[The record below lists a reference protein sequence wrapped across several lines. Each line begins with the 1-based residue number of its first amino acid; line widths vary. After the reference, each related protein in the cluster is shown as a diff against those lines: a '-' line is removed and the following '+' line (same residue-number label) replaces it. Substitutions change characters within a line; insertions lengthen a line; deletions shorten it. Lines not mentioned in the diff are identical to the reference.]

1 MSGGNSVYVS
11 VWWLQVRNSLALFP
25 ELPLQKKK
33 KREPGNIIYDVSN
46 VTVGHPGVQNNRG
59 TSFPVPL
66 PAFGDWKV
74 CETKYKFTTTLLEH
88 FY

>member
-25 ELPLQKKK
+25 ELPLQQKK

-46 VTVGHPGVQNNRG
+46 VVLLVTLGSR
-59 TSFPVPL
+59 
-66 PAFGDWKV
+66 
-74 CETKYKFTTTLLEH
+74 TTGEPHSLYHYQLLVIGRFVRPNTNLQLH
-88 FY
+88 C

>member
-11 VWWLQVRNSLALFP
+11 VWWLQVRSSLALFP

-33 KREPGNIIYDVSN
+33 RGSLVIIIINDVSN

-59 TSFPVPL
+59 TSFPVP
-66 PAFGDWKV
+66 
-74 CETKYKFTTTLLEH
+74 
-88 FY
+88 